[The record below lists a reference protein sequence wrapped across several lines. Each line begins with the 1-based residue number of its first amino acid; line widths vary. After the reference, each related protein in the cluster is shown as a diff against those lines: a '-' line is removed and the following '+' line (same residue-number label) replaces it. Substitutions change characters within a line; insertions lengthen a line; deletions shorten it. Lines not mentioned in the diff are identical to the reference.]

1 MTHPTLLDAL
11 HTTDMLEIDGLHS
24 WQFSLEPAATTAAEP
39 GAALARGERFLSIEC
54 MDGRARREWHFSQEA
69 VLAATFDTDRGGWLI
84 SDHQGPHL
92 LICMSGIS
100 VDGDT
105 DDAEDDSQAAAN

>member
-1 MTHPTLLDAL
+1 MTQPTLLDIIQ
-11 HTTDMLEIDGLHS
+11 TTDMLEIDGLHS
-24 WQFSLEPAATTAAEP
+24 WQFSLDPAASPAAEP

-54 MDGRARREWHFSQEA
+54 MDGRARREWHFSQAA
-69 VLAATFDTDRGGWLI
+69 VLAASFAADRGGWLI

-92 LICMSGIS
+92 LVCMSGIS

-105 DDAEDDSQAAAN
+105 DEAEVDDEAAPT